1 MTTKILRLIQI
12 CVYLII
18 TSQLLF
24 YFIILSDAL
33 KQVSLENFLELRKIV
48 DALMSTRFR
57 VIYYSALILTLTV
70 VVLTFKKPDSIL
82 FVTSV
87 IALVCLIVDVTI
99 AMKANVPINSLIN
112 EYTPGNTNHD
122 WNSLRLE
129 WLNFINIRAIF
140 VVVGMVSQ
148 IAGLLWTSK

>member
-24 YFIILSDAL
+24 YLLILSDAL

>member
-33 KQVSLENFLELRKIV
+33 KQVSLENFLELRKMV

>member
-87 IALVCLIVDVTI
+87 SALVCVIVDVTI
-99 AMKANVPINSLIN
+99 AM
-112 EYTPGNTNHD
+112 
-122 WNSLRLE
+122 
-129 WLNFINIRAIF
+129 
-140 VVVGMVSQ
+140 
-148 IAGLLWTSK
+148 